1 MECIIIIKH
10 WDEDGKPHK
19 EIRLYDKRGQA
30 LGFGQVKIADTK
42 IKKSDELD
50 LFADIVSDERC
61 ITYQVTLDLKR
72 LEKCLDDSYK
82 EE

>member
-10 WDEDGKPHK
+10 WDEDKEPHK

-30 LGFGQVKIADTK
+30 LGFGQMKIADTTV
-42 IKKSDELD
+42 KKSDEMD
-50 LFADIVSDERC
+50 LFADIIEDERC
-61 ITYQVTLDLKR
+61 ITYQVTLDLKQ
-72 LEKCLDDSYK
+72 LAKHLDRD